1 MIKVPRLPM
10 GKGFKGPE
18 FFGCCNTGIA
28 PSIFH
33 SMTGKYL
40 VGPELAC
47 RAAMEQFI
55 TLKNKRVWDFRG
67 RRVWLFKGRGP
78 AVKKFVEL
86 CEAREKENDKM
97 RQEFNETVVKA
108 RAGDIAAVLKMGDF

>member
-1 MIKVPRLPM
+1 MKPVPRLPM

-18 FFGCCNTGIA
+18 YFGCMNTGTA

-33 SMTGKYL
+33 SFTGKYV

-55 TLKNKRVWDFRG
+55 TLKNKRVWDYSG
-67 RRVWLFKGRGP
+67 RRVWLFKGRQP
-78 AVKKFVEL
+78 AVKKFAEL
-86 CEAREKENDKM
+86 CEAREAENDKM
-97 RQEFNETVVKA
+97 RQEFNELVVKA
-108 RAGDIAAVLKMGDF
+108 RAGDIAAVLKMGDY